1 MNQNPVAL
9 QRPHSGSAEAVEQ
22 PTNGKAEILAA
33 AYGLSANG
41 KTQNP
46 VLDVPVAQSDVSENV
61 KQYVAQTSPVRHSV
75 PKNPA
80 PEPTKRISA
89 SKYAEAN
96 KQRTKERGSANATRS
111 TQTSIPVQ
119 SPNKLW
125 WVRTHRDPSMMVRGI
140 SILKLEGDTD
150 ETYFLAPDVEF
161 PDELDRFI
169 VPANLTLSI
178 TAEGTLFFWLAKQTK
193 KSPKD
198 SVRRCQEVAKEKWI
212 QVRWDAQAKGYS
224 FEPARQ
230 LHREPVWPNESLD
243 DLLDKAIGDKYI
255 DRANHEIINKLLYPD
270 DEDFGGE

>member
-9 QRPHSGSAEAVEQ
+9 QRPRFGSAEAVEQ
-22 PTNGKAEILAA
+22 PNGKTETPAVALEQT
-33 AYGLSANG
+33 ANG
-41 KTQNP
+41 KTDNP
-46 VLDVPVAQSDVSENV
+46 VLHAPEAQKNVSGNV
-61 KQYVAQTSPVRHSV
+61 NQHVAQTTPVRHSV

-89 SKYAEAN
+89 SKYAEAS
-96 KQRTKERGSANATRS
+96 KQRTKERGSANAARS

-119 SPNKLW
+119 SPNKAW
-125 WVRTHRDPSMMVRGI
+125 WVRTHRDPAMTVRGI

-169 VPANLTLSI
+169 VPVNLTLSV

-224 FEPARQ
+224 YDPARQ

-243 DLLDKAIGDKYI
+243 ELLDKAIGDKYI
-255 DRANHEIINKLLYPD
+255 DRANHEIINNLLYPD
-270 DEDFGGE
+270 DEQFGNE